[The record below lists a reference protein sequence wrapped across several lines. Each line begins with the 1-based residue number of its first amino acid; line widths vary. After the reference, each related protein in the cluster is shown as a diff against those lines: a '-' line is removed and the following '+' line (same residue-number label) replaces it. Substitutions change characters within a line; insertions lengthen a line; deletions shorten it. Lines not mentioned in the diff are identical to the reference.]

1 MGTRAAMR
9 GRVVRAAM
17 RGRLVPVR
25 RQRWTGRLSAQEI
38 VGAVTLVAVIVIISV
53 PQPWLNA
60 ASQLWSM
67 SAIAASPS
75 STVSPNLAG
84 PARVID
90 GDTLEIDGERI
101 RLHGVDAFERNQTC
115 GAGASTWY
123 CGLAGTDA
131 LTRRLDGRTVSCEP
145 LNTDRYGRTVARC
158 RTGGE
163 DIGAWM
169 VERGMALAYRQYSL
183 DYVEAED
190 RARAARLGVW
200 RDTAFTAPQDWRAA
214 R

>member
-1 MGTRAAMR
+1 MTTRTAMR
-9 GRVVRAAM
+9 GRVIPFRRPRRA
-17 RGRLVPVR
+17 
-25 RQRWTGRLSAQEI
+25 WRLSPIEI
-38 VGAVTLVAVIVIISV
+38 LGAVAL
-53 PQPWLNA
+53 LA
-60 ASQLWSM
+60 AGL
-67 SAIAASPS
+67 AIAAPS
-75 STVSPNLAG
+75 AWRYAAADLWTAPATAAPAPSDTTSGLTG

-90 GDTLEIDGERI
+90 GDTLEINGERI
-101 RLHGVDAFERNQTC
+101 RLRGVDAFERDQTC
-115 GAGASTWY
+115 GAGASTWD

-145 LNTDRYGRTVARC
+145 LDMDRYGRTVARC

-169 VERGMALAYRQYSL
+169 VERGLAVAYRQYSL

-200 RDTAFTAPQDWRAA
+200 RTPDFTAPQDWRTA

>member
-1 MGTRAAMR
+1 MTTRTATR
-9 GRVVRAAM
+9 GRVIPFRRPRRA
-17 RGRLVPVR
+17 
-25 RQRWTGRLSAQEI
+25 WRLSPVEI
-38 VGAVTLVAVIVIISV
+38 LGAVALLGVC
-53 PQPWLNA
+53 L
-60 ASQLWSM
+60 
-67 SAIAASPS
+67 AIAAPPAWRDASADLWTTPATAAPAPS
-75 STVSPNLAG
+75 DASASLIG
-84 PARVID
+84 PARVVD
-90 GDTLEIDGERI
+90 GDTLEINGERV
-101 RLHGVDAFERNQTC
+101 RLYGVDAFERDQTC

-145 LNTDRYGRTVARC
+145 LDTDRYGRTVARC

-190 RARAARLGVW
+190 RARTARLGVW
-200 RDTAFTAPQDWRAA
+200 RNAAFTAPQDWRTA

>member
-1 MGTRAAMR
+1 MTTRTAMR
-9 GRVVRAAM
+9 GRAIPFR
-17 RGRLVPVR
+17 RPRLA
-25 RQRWTGRLSAQEI
+25 WRLSPAEI
-38 VGAVTLVAVIVIISV
+38 LGAVALLAVCLAVAA
-53 PQPWLNA
+53 PPAWRDA
-60 ASQLWSM
+60 AADLWT
-67 SAIAASPS
+67 APAAASPTTS
-75 STVSPNLAG
+75 DATTGLTG

-90 GDTLEIDGERI
+90 GDTLEINGERV

-145 LNTDRYGRTVARC
+145 LDTDRYGRTVARC

-169 VERGMALAYRQYSL
+169 VERGMALAYREYSL

-200 RDTAFTAPQDWRAA
+200 RNTAFTAPQDWRAA

>member
-1 MGTRAAMR
+1 MAITAARGRHWPMKGWSQRWSARDALGLVGLALVIALMLAPAAWREAVLDLVFQRAA
-9 GRVVRAAM
+9 A
-17 RGRLVPVR
+17 
-25 RQRWTGRLSAQEI
+25 SAP
-38 VGAVTLVAVIVIISV
+38 APT
-53 PQPWLNA
+53 A
-60 ASQLWSM
+60 ASGLD
-67 SAIAASPS
+67 
-75 STVSPNLAG
+75 G

-90 GDTLEIDGERI
+90 GDTLEINGERV
-101 RLHGVDAFERNQTC
+101 RLYGVDAFERDQTC

-123 CGLAGTDA
+123 CGLAGADA
-131 LTRRLDGRTVSCEP
+131 LTRRLDGRTLACEP
-145 LNTDRYGRTVARC
+145 MDTDRYGRIVARC

-169 VERGMALAYRQYSL
+169 VERGMALAYREYSL

-200 RDTAFTAPQDWRAA
+200 RTTTFTAPQDWRAA

>member
-1 MGTRAAMR
+1 MTTRTATR
-9 GRVVRAAM
+9 GRVIPFRRPRRA
-17 RGRLVPVR
+17 
-25 RQRWTGRLSAQEI
+25 WRLSPVEI
-38 VGAVTLVAVIVIISV
+38 LGAVVLLALCLAIAAPPAWRDVA
-53 PQPWLNA
+53 A
-60 ASQLWSM
+60 DLWT
-67 SAIAASPS
+67 APAAASPS
-75 STVSPNLAG
+75 PSDATSGLIG

-90 GDTLEIDGERI
+90 GDTLEINGERI
-101 RLHGVDAFERNQTC
+101 RLHGVDAFERDQTC

-145 LNTDRYGRTVARC
+145 LDTDRYGRTVARC

-190 RARAARLGVW
+190 RARTARLGVW
-200 RDTAFTAPQDWRAA
+200 RNAAFTAPQDWRTA